1 MRLASLRT
9 QMPDSASAPETND
22 RMHPGTGA
30 QELPATS
37 GRKSRF
43 RLRAFA
49 LLTEVHFSAVSVP
62 QWLCTL

>member
-1 MRLASLRT
+1 MRLASPQTR
-9 QMPDSASAPETND
+9 MPDGASAPEANG
-22 RMHPGTGA
+22 RMHSGTVV